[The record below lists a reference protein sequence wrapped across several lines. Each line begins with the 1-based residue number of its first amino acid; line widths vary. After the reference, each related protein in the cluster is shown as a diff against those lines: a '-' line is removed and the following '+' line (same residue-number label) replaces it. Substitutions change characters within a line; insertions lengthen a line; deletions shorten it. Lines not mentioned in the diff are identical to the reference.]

1 MPKLSVTVIT
11 KNEAADIGPAL
22 DSVRF
27 ADDIVVV
34 GFDEVILADLLRR
47 PVTTVVQPV
56 EDLGRHAVQLLLED
70 IAKPGSTRQL
80 VLPPRLVVRGGSR

>member
-1 MPKLSVTVIT
+1 MYKAALVPMPCFCQRSNVVDG
-11 KNEAADIGPAL
+11 ESGPPPSL
-22 DSVRF
+22 
-27 ADDIVVV
+27 
-34 GFDEVILADLLRR
+34 